1 MYITFKDPTESH
13 IKENT
18 MQEKEKGNK
27 KSNNS
32 LRIPHNQEKPGTL
45 QLIGPK

>member
-1 MYITFKDPTESH
+1 
-13 IKENT
+13 
-18 MQEKEKGNK
+18 MQGKEKGKDK

-32 LRIPHNQEKPGTL
+32 LGMPHNQEKLGTL